1 MSDAGLR
8 ILVVDDEKP
17 IRRFLRAI
25 LSAQGYYFLEA
36 GDGSEAMRMLAMD
49 HPDVIILDLGLPDVD
64 GLEVI
69 RMIRE
74 WSVIPII
81 VLSVKEQE
89 EVKVQALDAGADDYL
104 TKPFGVM
111 ELLARLRV
119 VMRHTVPGAAEPVFK
134 TGELQVDFSQRQV
147 FLGAGEVNLTPLE
160 YDILKTLIQNAGR
173 VLTHR
178 QLLKSVW
185 GEGYE
190 DDFHLLRVTVSHLR
204 KKIERNTA
212 QPLYIHTEPGVG
224 YRLKID
230 LDE

>member
-1 MSDAGLR
+1 MTETGLR

-36 GDGSEAMRMLAMD
+36 SDGSEAIRMLAMD

-69 RMIRE
+69 RLIRE
-74 WSVIPII
+74 WSGIPII

-89 EVKVQALDAGADDYL
+89 EVKVRALDAGADDYL

-119 VMRHTVPGAAEPVFK
+119 VMRRSVPLTVEPVFE
-134 TGELQVDFSQRQV
+134 TGELKVDFSQRQV
-147 FLGAGEVNLTPLE
+147 FLGSDEVNLTPLE
-160 YDILKTLIQNAGR
+160 YDILKALVQNAGR

-178 QLLKSVW
+178 QILKNVW

-190 DDFHLLRVTVSHLR
+190 DDFHLLRVTVSHMR
-204 KKIERNTA
+204 KKIERNPA
-212 QPLYIHTEPGVG
+212 QPQYIHTEPGVG
-224 YRLKID
+224 YRLRID

>member
-1 MSDAGLR
+1 MTETGLR

-25 LSAQGYYFLEA
+25 LTAQGYHFLEA
-36 GDGSEAMRMLAMD
+36 SDGSEAIRILTMD

-69 RMIRE
+69 RLIRE
-74 WSVIPII
+74 WSGIPII
-81 VLSVKEQE
+81 VLSVKEHE
-89 EVKVQALDAGADDYL
+89 DIKVSALDAGADDYL

-119 VMRHTVPGAAEPVFK
+119 VMRHSVPTTVDAIFK
-134 TGELQVDFSQRQV
+134 TGELKVDFLQRQV
-147 FLGAGEVNLTPLE
+147 FLGTDEVNLTPLE

-178 QLLKSVW
+178 QLLKNVW

-204 KKIERNTA
+204 KKIERNPA
-212 QPLYIHTEPGVG
+212 QPVYIHTEPGVG
-224 YRLKID
+224 YRLKVD

>member
-1 MSDAGLR
+1 MTETGLR
-8 ILVVDDEKP
+8 ILVVDDERP

-25 LSAQGYYFLEA
+25 LTAQGYHFLEA
-36 GDGSEAMRMLAMD
+36 GDGSEAMRMLTMD

-69 RMIRE
+69 RLIRE
-74 WSVIPII
+74 WSGIPII
-81 VLSVKEQE
+81 VLSVKEHE

-111 ELLARLRV
+111 ELLARIRV
-119 VMRHTVPGAAEPVFK
+119 VMRRSTPATGEPVFM
-134 TGELQVDFSQRQV
+134 TGELKVDFTQRQV
-147 FLGAGEVNLTPLE
+147 FLGSDEISLTPME
-160 YDILKTLIQNAGR
+160 YDILKTLVQNTGR

-178 QLLKSVW
+178 QLLKNVW

-190 DDFHLLRVTVSHLR
+190 NEFHLLRVTVSHLR
-204 KKIERNTA
+204 KKIERNPA
-212 QPLYIHTEPGVG
+212 QPIYIHTEPGVG
-224 YRLKID
+224 YRLRAD